1 MQVKRTIETLTSP
14 RLVIELPESFVNH
27 QVEVLVVTLDEPE
40 PAVTRKRRLPP
51 PQFAGKV
58 KELGDV
64 MSSVSPAEWGV
75 DDRS

>member
-1 MQVKRTIETLTSP
+1 MQIKRTIETLTSP

-40 PAVTRKRRLPP
+40 PAVTRKRRCPP

-64 MSSVSPAEWGV
+64 MSSVSPADWGIN
-75 DDRS
+75 DRS